1 MNALQLPLLFQAVF
15 CEPIALEASHYFS
28 VASFLLPRMTGKLSP
43 ADLSQNVDLSAAAAD
58 KPHKFGHQRSGLAM
72 PKHGKDGKIED
83 ARYYNTLEGRADV
96 AVIPWSGIMAKGAGF
111 FQEFCFGMVSHDRL
125 AHAARQAVANLEV
138 KTIVYD
144 IRSPGGTVVGT
155 PELGAVVRES
165 GRAKQTYAFVDDM
178 MASAA
183 VYAGIQAREVY
194 LTPSARIGSIGT
206 IMGILDDSLRMKM
219 EGLNLEVFFA
229 GKHKALGSS
238 GRALTDDDRA
248 YLQSIVD
255 HANQGFV
262 AAVKQA
268 RPKVAAEVLTDAKVY
283 TGAQAVQLGLADG
296 LVSDWDEFIGL
307 I

>member
-1 MNALQLPLLFQAVF
+1 MNALQLPLLFQTVF
-15 CEPIALEASHYFS
+15 CEPIALEAGHYFT
-28 VASFLLPRMTGKLSP
+28 VASFLLPRMTGKASA
-43 ADLSQNVDLSAAAAD
+43 ADLTSATELSAAVAD
-58 KPHKFGHQRSGLAM
+58 KPHKWGHVRSGLAM
-72 PKHGKDGKIED
+72 PRAKADGSVD
-83 ARYYNTLEGRADV
+83 TRYFNTLEGRADV
-96 AVIPWSGIMAKGAGF
+96 AVIPWSGIMAKGAGIL
-111 FQEFCFGMVSHDRL
+111 QEFCMGMVSHDRL
-125 AHAARQAVANLEV
+125 AFAIRQAIADPSVTA
-138 KTIVYD
+138 IIYD

-155 PELGAVVRES
+155 PELAALVRES
-165 GRAKQTYAFVDDM
+165 SRRKQTYAFVDDM

-183 VYAGIQAREVY
+183 VYAGIQVREVY

-255 HANQGFV
+255 TANKGFV
-262 AAVKQA
+262 SAVKQA
-268 RPKVAAEVLTDAKVY
+268 RPSVAAEVLTDAKVY

-296 LVSDWDEFIGL
+296 LVADWDEFIGL
-307 I
+307 L